1 MRLRHHGFALSL
13 ALLVAP
19 AGAFAQAPK
28 ADESILQA
36 TLAGPEF
43 VTITRVDPDGTIL
56 LGPSDSV
63 APQIRDILGAYYA
76 EGFYLLVTND
86 SKPASA
92 RRVLRVQITDVAAG
106 SVFTLKT
113 GAQAAARV
121 RVNDTARLVRPV
133 PTTTAR
139 LRALPDEI
147 PLLAERSDA
156 IEADPREDA
165 ARARSINNVK
175 QIGLAVHNFLSVH
188 GKLPPAVIFGPD
200 GKPWHSWRVLLLPYL
215 ERVDLYND
223 YDFSQPWDSP
233 KNKALLDKMPD
244 VYRDPIHG
252 DKKESFTHY
261 AAFVGPTSVFRPEG
275 AKQIDPK
282 SPPLAGG
289 SIRLQNITDGTSN
302 TVIVSSVEPARKIPW
317 TKPEDID
324 VGPAFK
330 GFGPPGGIAAPY
342 TFRGPGGGK
351 AAPFLFCDGS
361 VRMIGASVRP
371 QVLAALLTCAGGEV
385 ISRDAINDEAA
396 GRQVDIRTLKIRLNG
411 ARATAT
417 VEPQALE
424 SR

>member
-1 MRLRHHGFALSL
+1 M
-13 ALLVAP
+13 
-19 AGAFAQAPK
+19 
-28 ADESILQA
+28 
-36 TLAGPEF
+36 
-43 VTITRVDPDGTIL
+43 
-56 LGPSDSV
+56 
-63 APQIRDILGAYYA
+63 
-76 EGFYLLVTND
+76 
-86 SKPASA
+86 
-92 RRVLRVQITDVAAG
+92 LRVQITDVAAG

-113 GAQAAARV
+113 GPQAAARV
-121 RVNDTARLVRPV
+121 RVNDMARLVRPL
-133 PTTTAR
+133 PATTAR

-147 PLLAERSDA
+147 PLLAERSGSNA
-156 IEADPREDA
+156 MEPDPREDV
-165 ARARSINNVK
+165 ARARSINNLK
-175 QIGLAVHNFLSVH
+175 QIALAVHNFISVH

-215 ERVDLYND
+215 ERVDLYNA

-252 DKKESFTHY
+252 DKKEPFTHY

-289 SIRLQNITDGTSN
+289 SIGIQNITDGTSN
-302 TVIVSSVEPARKIPW
+302 TVIASSVEPARKIPW

-342 TFRGPGGGK
+342 KFRGAGGGK
-351 AAPFLFCDGS
+351 AAPFMFCDGS

-385 ISRDAINDEAA
+385 IANDSFPTEAA
-396 GRQVDIRTLKIRLNG
+396 PRQSEIRTLKIRLNG

>member
-1 MRLRHHGFALSL
+1 MTLRHHGFALSL

-19 AGAFAQAPK
+19 AAGVAQAPK
-28 ADESILQA
+28 GDASVLKCM
-36 TLAGPEF
+36 LAGPDF
-43 VTITRVDPDGTIL
+43 VTITRVDPDGAIL
-56 LGPSDSV
+56 V
-63 APQIRDILGAYYA
+63 AASESLPPQIRGNLSSGLA

-86 SKPASA
+86 SKPASE
-92 RRVLRVQITDVAAG
+92 RRVIRVQITDVAAG
-106 SVFTLKT
+106 PVFTLKT

-121 RVNDTARLVRPV
+121 SVNDQARLLRPN
-133 PTTTAR
+133 PTTTAQ

-156 IEADPREDA
+156 IAVDPREDA
-165 ARARSINNVK
+165 ARARSMNNLR
-175 QIGLAVHNFLSVH
+175 QIALAVHNFHQVH
-188 GKLPPAVIFGPD
+188 NKMPPAVIYGPD

-215 ERVDLYND
+215 ERNDLYNA
-223 YDFSQPWDSP
+223 YDFGQPWDSP
-233 KNKALLDKMPD
+233 KNKALLEKMPD

-252 DKKESFTHY
+252 DKKEPYAHY
-261 AAFVGPTSVFRPEG
+261 AAFVGPGSVFRPEG

-289 SIRLQNITDGTSN
+289 SIDFRNITDGTSN

-324 VGPAFK
+324 VGRAFK

-361 VRMIGASVRP
+361 VRMIGASVKP
-371 QVLAALLTCAGGEV
+371 QVLSALLTCAGGEV
-385 ISRDAINDEAA
+385 IANDSFPAEPSP
-396 GRQVDIRTLKIRLNG
+396 QQLQLRTLKIRVNG

-417 VEPQALE
+417 IEPQVMDN
-424 SR
+424 R